1 MPATQRSH
9 MMKKTGEPRQASTA
23 DMKLDRLE
31 IYSLTARGLMLALAL
46 LMAFSILSGFSG

>member
-1 MPATQRSH
+1 
-9 MMKKTGEPRQASTA
+9 MKKTGEPRQASAA

>member
-1 MPATQRSH
+1 
-9 MMKKTGEPRQASTA
+9 MMKKTGEPLQSSAA
-23 DMKLDRLE
+23 DMRLDRLE